1 MERKEIVYIIPA
13 NAKRSQ
19 LILGYFRPIDLGI
32 FLAGVC
38 LTLLLLVVIPGN
50 NFELVLIKL
59 IPAGIATFLVIP
71 LPNYHN
77 VLVLIRE
84 IFLFFTERRV
94 YGWKGW
100 CFTSEFTDKN
110 RR

>member
-71 LPNYHN
+71 LPDTTPYNSFSLN
-77 VLVLIRE
+77 KLLLSILLNKV
-84 IFLFFTERRV
+84 
-94 YGWKGW
+94 
-100 CFTSEFTDKN
+100 
-110 RR
+110 